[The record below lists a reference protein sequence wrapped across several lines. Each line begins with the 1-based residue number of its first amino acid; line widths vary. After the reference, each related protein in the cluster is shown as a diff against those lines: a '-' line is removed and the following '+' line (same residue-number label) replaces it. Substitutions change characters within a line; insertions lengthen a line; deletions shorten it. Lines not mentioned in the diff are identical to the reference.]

1 MCRSYSLSAKFFCSK
16 FEICFLIGSQEWQVC
31 QGCSGSNIGLLRKGN
46 HIGNKAYPIFHFRKI
61 RCSWMLAELNRT
73 MAGVRFKVKFMVA
86 VAPKSHAQ
94 IVKAC
99 GFLNSAFCYGLYS
112 STVRV
117 VPARCR
123 HKSVNHTFCSPI
135 SKYEVLPG
143 IESEI
148 GGIHM
153 DMKAAGVV

>member
-1 MCRSYSLSAKFFCSK
+1 
-16 FEICFLIGSQEWQVC
+16 
-31 QGCSGSNIGLLRKGN
+31 
-46 HIGNKAYPIFHFRKI
+46 
-61 RCSWMLAELNRT
+61 MLAELNRT

-153 DMKAAGVV
+153 DMKAAGVVYFYVAINKYPTYLFKLFKTSFALENRANKFKSI